1 MKIFDKVMLS
11 NVYVING
18 ADKRIYSKFNNNES
32 VIICLYADDLLI
44 FGTSLDVVHNTKRFL
59 GSNFDMKDMGG
70 ANVILGIK
78 ILKNDD
84 CITLSQSHYIEK
96 VLKIFEYFDL
106 SPMST
111 PYDSKV
117 HLVKNLGDSISQE
130 RYSQIIGSLMFLTN
144 CTRPNIAYVV
154 GRLSRYTYNPS
165 IEHWNAISRLLRYL
179 KGTINFGLSYCGY
192 PTVLEGYCDANWIS
206 DSDEVKPSSGY
217 VFTLAGGAVSWKSS
231 KQTCIARSTMEAEL
245 VALEKAGSEAEWL
258 KSLLVDL
265 PLYTNPVPPVCIHC
279 DCQTAIARA
288 KLKIYNGKSRHIRL
302 RHNIV

>member
-1 MKIFDKVMLS
+1 MKKFDKVMLS
-11 NVYVING
+11 NVYMING
-18 ADKRIYSKFNNNES
+18 ANKRIYSQFNNNES
-32 VIICLYADDLLI
+32 VIICLYADDLFI

-84 CITLSQSHYIEK
+84 CITLSQFHYIEK
-96 VLKIFEYFDL
+96 VLKIFEYFNL

-130 RYSQIIGSLMFLTN
+130 SYSQIIGCLMFLIN
-144 CTRPNIAYVV
+144 CTRPNIAYAV
-154 GRLSRYTYNPS
+154 GRLSRCTYNPS

-206 DSDEVKPSSGY
+206 DSDEVKPISGY
-217 VFTLAGGAVSWKSS
+217 VFTLARGAVSWKSS
-231 KQTCIARSTMEAEL
+231 KQTCIARSTLEVEL
-245 VALEKAGSEAEWL
+245 VALEKAGSEAE
-258 KSLLVDL
+258 
-265 PLYTNPVPPVCIHC
+265 
-279 DCQTAIARA
+279 
-288 KLKIYNGKSRHIRL
+288 
-302 RHNIV
+302 